1 MLITSQK
8 NTVFTIKAMWCW
20 AWLTYC
26 GLCIATPCGMAVCF
40 RCACYTEE
48 QESD

>member
-8 NTVFTIKAMWCW
+8 NTFVKIKAVWCW

-26 GLCIATPCGMAVCF
+26 GLRFATLCGMAVWF

-48 QESD
+48 L